1 MEKKISILSE
11 LIEQSSEASKLIVSN
26 AIAMD
31 NGEIEQAQKYL
42 KEATTLLTT
51 MLKDTFIEV
60 RGILNENTTDEESYD
75 FSALDMAKLLSK
87 VSFYCASL
95 INRYINNYTGSVMAN
110 TETKLIKCINATR
123 TLVTA
128 ILLN

>member
-60 RGILNENTTDEESYD
+60 RGILNENTADEESYD

-95 INRYINNYTGSVMAN
+95 INCYINNYTGSVMAN

>member
-95 INRYINNYTGSVMAN
+95 INCYINNYTGSVMAN

>member
-1 MEKKISILSE
+1 MEKKIAILSE

-31 NGEIEQAQKYL
+31 NGEIAQAQKYL
-42 KEATTLLTT
+42 KEATTLLST

-60 RGILNENTTDEESYD
+60 RDILTETSSDEESYD
-75 FSALDMAKLLSK
+75 FSSLDMSKLLSK
-87 VSFYCASL
+87 VSFYAASL
-95 INRYINNYTGSVMAN
+95 INCYVNDFSGSVMSN
-110 TETKLIKCINATR
+110 IEIKLMKCINATR
-123 TLVTA
+123 SLVSA